1 MAAAAESYSTATA
14 LQHKMVGNPLLDKL
28 CCHYSFVF
36 DVINVDIDYISCLF
50 KDREVCRM
58 LLMVELD
65 MELVEAQAARLLLIV
80 CLLVATAPTASCTSS
95 GINSVKKY
103 GPV

>member
-1 MAAAAESYSTATA
+1 
-14 LQHKMVGNPLLDKL
+14 
-28 CCHYSFVF
+28 
-36 DVINVDIDYISCLF
+36 
-50 KDREVCRM
+50 M

-65 MELVEAQAARLLLIV
+65 MELVEAQAA
-80 CLLVATAPTASCTSS
+80 CLLVLVYMLAATAPTASCTSS